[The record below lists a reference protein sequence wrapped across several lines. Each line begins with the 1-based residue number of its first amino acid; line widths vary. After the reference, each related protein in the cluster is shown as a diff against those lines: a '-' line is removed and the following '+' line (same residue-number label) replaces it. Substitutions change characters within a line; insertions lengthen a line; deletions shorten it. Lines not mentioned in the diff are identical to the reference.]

1 MKKTDFTTKSETE
14 LKKLL
19 GEKREILSKFKFGI
33 SGSRTKNVKEGKN
46 TRRDIARIL
55 TVLSKPVLS
64 LEAKPQVSP
73 RLGLK
78 K

>member
-1 MKKTDFTTKSETE
+1 MKKTDLTTKSDSE

-19 GEKREILSKFKFGI
+19 IEKREILTKFKFGI

-55 TVLSKPVLS
+55 TNLNKGEQASK
-64 LEAKPQVSP
+64 QVS
-73 RLGLK
+73 K
-78 K
+78 

>member
-1 MKKTDFTTKSETE
+1 MKKTDFTNKSESE

-19 GEKREILSKFKFGI
+19 VEKREALSKFKFGI

-55 TVLSKPVLS
+55 TTLNK
-64 LEAKPQVSP
+64 
-73 RLGLK
+73 
-78 K
+78 